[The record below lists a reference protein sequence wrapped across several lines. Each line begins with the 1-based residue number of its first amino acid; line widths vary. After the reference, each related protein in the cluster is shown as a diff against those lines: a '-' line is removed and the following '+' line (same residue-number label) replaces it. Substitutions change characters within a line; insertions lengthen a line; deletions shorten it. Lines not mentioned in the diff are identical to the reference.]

1 MTSILKVDTIQ
12 DADGNNII
20 NESGNTITVGASGD
34 TISIPSGAT
43 IANSGTATG
52 FGGANTPAFFVE
64 LSSSQS
70 GVSDDTFTKVTFNN
84 EEFDTAS
91 AFDSS
96 TNYRFTVPSGEAGK
110 YVFFAQVDVDS
121 ESNSNLDNSTLQ
133 FKKNGSVIRSQEYN
147 HLNNPPRSHVVA
159 STILEAMSESDY
171 MEIFVRLEAT
181 DAGGGRF
188 NGTNSFFGG
197 YKIIE

>member
-1 MTSILKVDTIQ
+1 MAIDKIQSESINL
-12 DADGNNII
+12 ADNFAFTG
-20 NESGNTITVGASGD
+20 TVTGA
-34 TISIPSGAT
+34 
-43 IANSGTATG
+43 
-52 FGGANTPAFFVE
+52 GGVNTPAFFVE
-64 LSSSQS
+64 LGSTQS
-70 GVSDDTFTKVTFNN
+70 GVSDDTFVKVTFNN

-91 AFDSS
+91 AYDHS
-96 TNYRFTVPSGEAGK
+96 TNYRFTTPSGGAGK

-121 ESNSNLDNSTLQ
+121 EGNSNLDNSTLQ
-133 FKKNGSVIRSQEYN
+133 FKKNNSVIRSQEYN
-147 HLNNPPRSHVVA
+147 HLSNPPRNHVVA

>member
-1 MTSILKVDTIQ
+1 MAIDKIQSESINL
-12 DADGNNII
+12 ADNFAFTG
-20 NESGNTITVGASGD
+20 TV
-34 TISIPSGAT
+34 SGA
-43 IANSGTATG
+43 
-52 FGGANTPAFFVE
+52 GGVNTPAFFVE
-64 LSSSQS
+64 LGSTQS
-70 GVSDDTFTKVTFNN
+70 GVSDDTFVKVTFNN
-84 EEFDTAS
+84 EAFDTNN
-91 AFDSS
+91 AFDPS
-96 TNYRFTVPSGEAGK
+96 TNYRFTVPSGGAGK